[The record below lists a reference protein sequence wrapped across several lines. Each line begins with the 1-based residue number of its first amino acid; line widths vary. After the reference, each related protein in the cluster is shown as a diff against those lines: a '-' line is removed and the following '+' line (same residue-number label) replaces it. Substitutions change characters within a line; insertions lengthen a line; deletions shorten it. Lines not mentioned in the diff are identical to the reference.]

1 MKLFRRYFS
10 KIPLLGHLSGTSWS
24 DHWTAIVELTPSLI
38 LSTLPFWLGSIVI
51 YVTNSAPDK
60 QYLAI
65 LASTV
70 NQGELLIF
78 STSLLAPFFYMA
90 LHDPAGSR
98 AFPSKLSHAIFVVVI
113 TVISS
118 GLFSLLRANVWVDL
132 SFVLQ
137 ASIGLT
143 LLSLFLIYLA
153 MVYHRARLR
162 DPGVVMREGQHD
174 FVDAL
179 AKHRS

>member
-1 MKLFRRYFS
+1 MKSFLGFFS
-10 KIPLLGHLSGTSWS
+10 KIPLIGHLTDTNTA
-24 DHWTAIVELTPSLI
+24 DHWTAVIELTPRLI

-51 YVTNSAPDK
+51 YATDSAPDK
-60 QYLAI
+60 RYLSI
-65 LASTV
+65 LVSTV

-78 STSLLAPFFYMA
+78 CTSLLAPFFYMA

-113 TVISS
+113 TVICSV
-118 GLFSLLRANVWVDL
+118 LFSLRRAGVWVDL
-132 SFVLQ
+132 PFVLNT
-137 ASIGLT
+137 SFGLT
-143 LLSLFLIYLA
+143 LFSLFLIYLA

-162 DPGVVMREGQHD
+162 DPGAVMRESQAD